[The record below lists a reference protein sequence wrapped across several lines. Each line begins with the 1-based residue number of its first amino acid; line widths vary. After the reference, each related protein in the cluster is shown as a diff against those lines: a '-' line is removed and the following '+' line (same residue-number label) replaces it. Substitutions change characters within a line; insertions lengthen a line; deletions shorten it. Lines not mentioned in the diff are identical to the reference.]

1 MAVFLYEK
9 EGIPMDVALYLA
21 GMNVLTFLL
30 FGIDKRRAR
39 RNEWRIAER
48 TLFLCSIAG
57 GSVGAFIGMYYFHH
71 KTKKWAFRYGIPLI
85 GIVQLILGV
94 TYYER

>member
-1 MAVFLYEK
+1 MN
-9 EGIPMDVALYLA
+9 VALYLV
-21 GMNVLTFLL
+21 GMTVLTFLL

-48 TLFLCSIAG
+48 TLFLLSIGG
-57 GSVGAFIGMYYFHH
+57 GSIGALIDMHYFHH
-71 KTKKWAFRYGIPLI
+71 KTKKRVFRYGIPLI
-85 GIVQLILGV
+85 SIMQLILGI